1 MPKAF
6 ISPTYTFTPGAS
18 GVGTVNLSGI
28 SAFDV
33 KRLVAVVNQT
43 RGVVIYA
50 TGSTSTR
57 YTAVSGS
64 TLTLFAD
71 TTGQNSA
78 DVLQVI
84 YEDPDSSLPTGAATS
99 ALQSAANA
107 SLVSAD
113 AKLDGLTS
121 NGELVQA
128 IAALRM
134 AMASLTK
141 SIGYALPNTQGFP
154 IFEARQSVAGNLV
167 ISAQQNGTWNTAT
180 VTNQSQVGGFS
191 ANDQIPALMHLQA
204 DNLRRN
210 IAVS

>member
-78 DVLQVI
+78 DV
-84 YEDPDSSLPTGAATS
+84 
-99 ALQSAANA
+99 
-107 SLVSAD
+107 
-113 AKLDGLTS
+113 
-121 NGELVQA
+121 
-128 IAALRM
+128 
-134 AMASLTK
+134 
-141 SIGYALPNTQGFP
+141 
-154 IFEARQSVAGNLV
+154 
-167 ISAQQNGTWNTAT
+167 
-180 VTNQSQVGGFS
+180 
-191 ANDQIPALMHLQA
+191 PAEVEW
-204 DNLRRN
+204 D
-210 IAVS
+210 